1 MRQAIWLPPGFV
13 LGTLAE
19 LERAAEP
26 QASAASGRSSPPLL
40 GYPIY
45 QLEPPAQEVDEA
57 GLRGGAADGLA
68 QGYGLG
74 LGSGSGLGSELGS
87 GSGSGLGLGSG

>member
-13 LGTLAE
+13 LGSLAE

-26 QASAASGRSSPPLL
+26 QASAASGRAAPALL
-40 GYPIY
+40 GYPLY

-57 GLRGGAADGLA
+57 GLRAGAADGLA
-68 QGYGLG
+68 QGYGLRLG
-74 LGSGSGLGSELGS
+74 L
-87 GSGSGLGLGSG
+87 GSGLGLGLGLGLG